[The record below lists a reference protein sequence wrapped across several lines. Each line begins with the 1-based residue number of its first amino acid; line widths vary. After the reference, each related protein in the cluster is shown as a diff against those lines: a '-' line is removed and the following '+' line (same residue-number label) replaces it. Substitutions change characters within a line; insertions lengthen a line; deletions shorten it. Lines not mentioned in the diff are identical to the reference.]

1 MVKIGEKPIIEWQL
15 DLFKKFNIEVIIVTG
30 YKKDKIR
37 YKNVKY
43 FHNLKY
49 DSTNMVE
56 TLFCAKTEMTEPT
69 IISYGD
75 IIFDETVLQKL
86 LESKFDCSVV
96 IDSNWK
102 EYWELR
108 FEKPLSDAESL
119 IIDNEGYII
128 DIGRKTEDINQ
139 IQGQYIGLMK
149 FQDNGLEF
157 LKEFYQQTK
166 ETSINKKNQLNEELE
181 FKKLYMTD
189 LLRGMINAGTK
200 IKAIPTHNGWLEIDT
215 INDYNLYTKMINDDN
230 LGLGYLVG
238 RLSMYLGNF

>member
-1 MVKIGEKPIIEWQL
+1 MVKIGKKSIIEWQL

-37 YKNVKY
+37 FKNVKY

-56 TLFCAKTEMTEPT
+56 TLFCAKTEMTEPI

-75 IIFDETVLQKL
+75 IIFDEIILQKL
-86 LESKFDCSVV
+86 IESEFDCSVV
-96 IDSNWK
+96 IDRNWK

-108 FEKPLSDAESL
+108 FEEPLSDAESL
-119 IIDNEGYII
+119 RIDDDGYIT
-128 DIGRKTEDINQ
+128 DIGRKTDNIKN

-149 FQDNGLEF
+149 FQNNGLEF
-157 LKEFYQQTK
+157 LKEFYQQAK
-166 ETSINKKNQLNEELE
+166 ENSGKEKNQLNEELE

-189 LLRGMINAGTK
+189 LLRGIINAGTK
-200 IKAIPTHNGWLEIDT
+200 IKAILTHNGWLEIDT
-215 INDYNLYTKMINDDN
+215 IHDYNLYTKMIND
-230 LGLGYLVG
+230 GTIRRLVKIG
-238 RLSMYLGNF
+238 K